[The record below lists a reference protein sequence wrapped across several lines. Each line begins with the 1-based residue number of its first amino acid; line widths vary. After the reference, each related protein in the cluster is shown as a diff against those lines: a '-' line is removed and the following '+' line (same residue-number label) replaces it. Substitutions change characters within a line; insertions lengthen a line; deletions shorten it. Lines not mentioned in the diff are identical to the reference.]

1 MTQRDPDPRRSIGVA
16 HTVAEARAALAEC
29 VAAGRCIGLVP
40 TMGNLH
46 PGHLRLVRRALE
58 ECDRVV
64 VSLFVNPT
72 QFGPAEDFARY
83 PRTLEQDLK
92 HLTEAGA
99 HLAFV
104 PSVETMYPLGTA
116 DNIRVGT
123 PPAAEILCGA
133 ARPGHFAG
141 VTTVVTKLF
150 NIIQPQRAYFG
161 EKDYQQL
168 TILRLLAQDLHF
180 PLAIIAVPT
189 CREPDGLAMSSRNQY
204 LDPSQRRQASEIP
217 RALAAAVEQISKG
230 ALDHATIAECGKQ
243 ALQGAGFDVDYFE
256 IRRAEDLGVPD
267 ANHRHLVVLTAARL
281 GQVRLIDNLRI
292 EI

>member
-1 MTQRDPDPRRSIGVA
+1 MTQNDQGPPRSIAVA
-16 HTVAEARAALAEC
+16 HTIAEARAALAES
-29 VAAGRCIGLVP
+29 VAAGRSIGLVP

-46 PGHLRLVRRALE
+46 PGHLTLVQRALE
-58 ECDRVV
+58 DCDQVV

-72 QFGPAEDFARY
+72 QFGPKEDFARY

-92 HLTEAGA
+92 HLMDAGA

-104 PSVETMYPLGTA
+104 PSVDTMYPLGTA
-116 DNIRVGT
+116 NTIRVGT
-123 PPAAEILCGA
+123 PAAADILCGA
-133 ARPGHFAG
+133 ARPGHFTG

-150 NIIQPQRAYFG
+150 NIVRPQRAYFG

-168 TILRLLAQDLHF
+168 TILRLLVQDLHF
-180 PLAIIAVPT
+180 PVSIIAVPT

-204 LDPSQRRQASEIP
+204 LDGEQRRRASEIP
-217 RALAAAVEQISKG
+217 RALATAAEQIGEG
-230 ALDHATIAECGKQ
+230 ALEHAAIAESGKQ
-243 ALQGAGFDVDYFE
+243 ALRDAGFDVDYFE

-267 ANHRHLVVLTAARL
+267 ANHRNLVVLTAARI

-292 EI
+292 EV